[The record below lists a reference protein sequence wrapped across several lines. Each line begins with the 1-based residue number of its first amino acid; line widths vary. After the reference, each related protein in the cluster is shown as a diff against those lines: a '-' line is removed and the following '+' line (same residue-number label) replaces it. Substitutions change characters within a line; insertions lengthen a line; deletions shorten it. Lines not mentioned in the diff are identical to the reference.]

1 MHLPN
6 NSLGLTCWLNDVWT
20 RLVSEVRV
28 QGSPVPALQYCWMG
42 RLVLYCT
49 YLEEFPLSVPYLH
62 FEVFFPKLGHPREP
76 GPASYSWADAINRF
90 CRLPH
95 CSTELVVPNL
105 FHISFRSRL
114 LQSTQPIGKTDW
126 TCLEAQWGTRFLQ
139 GTGQITTGCNSQKPQ
154 TTTSVIH
161 DTWTNFLC
169 CTPEVARKRWL
180 LTINNS
186 NKKYPVLPYSL
197 EHILLD
203 SFKIVS
209 TSPSKRDIHQA
220 VLSFFGALA
229 WESLRGHP
237 DTIFPDSHFQE
248 LTKATASIIA
258 LFNVKHNE
266 KSLANDQREEVALT
280 VWLGNAWWLLM
291 EHKPFFLQME
301 RTLDLRSLNDL
312 THHMRNQIKRL
323 PPFTA
328 IIARALLDKRVTRL
342 PNESRLFVKTV
353 LYQMQ
358 LDINHLESD
367 QGEQEIPEERWK
379 TEALELLLSG
389 VTKEEPA
396 AALLANE
403 IVSTSWR
410 SSFISEFRD
419 YRFAVIFNPL
429 HDSARHVPLSD
440 IPDSEAP
447 SPSEDEY
454 VMIDYE
460 MKSVPGRLLHR

>member
-1 MHLPN
+1 M
-6 NSLGLTCWLNDVWT
+6 
-20 RLVSEVRV
+20 
-28 QGSPVPALQYCWMG
+28 
-42 RLVLYCT
+42 
-49 YLEEFPLSVPYLH
+49 
-62 FEVFFPKLGHPREP
+62 
-76 GPASYSWADAINRF
+76 
-90 CRLPH
+90 
-95 CSTELVVPNL
+95 
-105 FHISFRSRL
+105 
-114 LQSTQPIGKTDW
+114 
-126 TCLEAQWGTRFLQ
+126 
-139 GTGQITTGCNSQKPQ
+139 
-154 TTTSVIH
+154 
-161 DTWTNFLC
+161 
-169 CTPEVARKRWL
+169 
-180 LTINNS
+180 
-186 NKKYPVLPYSL
+186 
-197 EHILLD
+197 
-203 SFKIVS
+203 
-209 TSPSKRDIHQA
+209 
-220 VLSFFGALA
+220 
-229 WESLRGHP
+229 
-237 DTIFPDSHFQE
+237 
-248 LTKATASIIA
+248 
-258 LFNVKHNE
+258 
-266 KSLANDQREEVALT
+266 
-280 VWLGNAWWLLM
+280 
-291 EHKPFFLQME
+291 
-301 RTLDLRSLNDL
+301 DLRSLNDL
-312 THHMRNQIKRL
+312 TQHMRNQIKRL

-328 IIARALLDKRVTRL
+328 IIARALLDKHVTRL